1 MRGSVFRGPVSGRIV
16 APASKSFMQR
26 AVACAVLSKGET
38 IIRNASLSDD
48 SRTALRLAT
57 ALGADVDIQ
66 GKNLSIQSGSRSPEK
81 ILNSG
86 ESGLSFRMFTPVAA
100 RLPVEVTIEASGT
113 LCRRPVGMMGR
124 PLEQLGVS
132 FVSNDGLPPIHIKG
146 PLHGG
151 KVNVDGALTSQFL
164 SGLLISLPT
173 CCESSEITVSNLASR
188 PYVEMTLSVLT
199 SFGVHWEIKEGVQT
213 VFRCEGGQP
222 FHCPEFTVPGD
233 WSGASGMLVAGAVAG
248 SVIVTGLPQDA
259 LQGDQII
266 LEVLKRVGAHVSISG
281 DSVTVSRNRL
291 NSFQT
296 DVTHCPDL
304 VPVLT
309 SLAVQCGGESRISG
323 TERLK
328 FKESD
333 RAEVLKREFG
343 KLGGEIEVL
352 DNEMR
357 IKGSRLRG
365 GRVSASGDHRIAMA
379 LAIAGLNAEDTVE
392 IDGAEC
398 VDKSY
403 PGFFEDLIKIG
414 ARIEFE
420 ADGGRE

>member
-1 MRGSVFRGPVSGRIV
+1 MRGSVFRGPVSGRVV

-48 SRTALRLAT
+48 GLTALRLAT
-57 ALGADVDIQ
+57 ALGADVDIL
-66 GKNLSIQSGSRSPEK
+66 GENLSIQSGSRSPERT
-81 ILNSG
+81 LNSG

-113 LCRRPVGMMGR
+113 LCCRPVGMMGR

-132 FVSNDGLPPIHIKG
+132 FASNEGLPPIFIKG

-173 CCESSEITVSNLASR
+173 CRENSEITVSNLASR
-188 PYVEMTLSVLT
+188 PYVDMTLSVLT
-199 SFGVHWEIKEGVQT
+199 SFGVQWEIKEGVQT

-233 WSGASGMLVAGAVAG
+233 WSGASGILIAGAIAG
-248 SVIVTGLPQDA
+248 SVTVTGLPHDA
-259 LQGDQII
+259 LQSDQAI
-266 LEVLKRVGAHVSISG
+266 LKVLKQVGAHVSVSG
-281 DSVTVSRNRL
+281 GSVTVSRNNL

-304 VPVLT
+304 MPVLT
-309 SLAVQCGGESRISG
+309 ALAVQCRGESMITG
-323 TERLK
+323 TGRLR

-333 RAEVLKREFG
+333 RTAVMKREFG
-343 KLGGEIEVL
+343 KLGGEIEIL
-352 DNEMR
+352 DDGMK
-357 IKGSRLRG
+357 IKGGRLSG
-365 GRVSASGDHRIAMA
+365 GRVSASGDHRAAMA
-379 LAIAGLNAEDTVE
+379 LAISALKAEGAVE
-392 IDGAEC
+392 IDGTEC

-414 ARIEFE
+414 AKMEFQPE
-420 ADGGRE
+420 GE